1 MAQKG
6 HCWDGDCRVESDRA
20 SSLLR
25 EHVEQ
30 PANNA
35 YGTATDEQL
44 MFKVPEAVAE
54 GLEVDEASGEGIEGQ
69 LEDGGLDGAAVPRV
83 RVAQ

>member
-1 MAQKG
+1 
-6 HCWDGDCRVESDRA
+6 
-20 SSLLR
+20 
-25 EHVEQ
+25 
-30 PANNA
+30 
-35 YGTATDEQL
+35 

-69 LEDGGLDGAAVPRV
+69 LEDGGIDGAAVPRV